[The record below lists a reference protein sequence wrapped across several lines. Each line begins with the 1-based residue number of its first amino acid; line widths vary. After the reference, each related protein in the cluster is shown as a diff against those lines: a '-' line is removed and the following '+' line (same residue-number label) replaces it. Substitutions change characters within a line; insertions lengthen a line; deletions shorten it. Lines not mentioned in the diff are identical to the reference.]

1 MLNVSPYPQCA
12 RRLQHQQVN
21 LSDDKFTEYWA
32 AVNVSSEQSDA
43 QMTEFGG
50 FDFSDRSVA
59 NGKKLL
65 KRLEEFFVWRSQK
78 YAKNSVLASDTLKA
92 LLGSRGIKTSSLKT
106 EDDYWEAAETL
117 FPGRIARNGGFTSL
131 AVQIHSIPKKE
142 RKRLG
147 AANLRNVPIEWISDA
162 SVHQQKLRRAA

>member
-1 MLNVSPYPQCA
+1 MINVSIYPQCA
-12 RRLQHQQVN
+12 RRLHHQQVN
-21 LSDDKFTEYWA
+21 LNEEKFTEYWA
-32 AVNVSSEQSDA
+32 AVNVSSELSDA

-50 FDFSDRSVA
+50 FDFADRSIE
-59 NGKKLL
+59 NGKRLL
-65 KRLEEFFVWRSQK
+65 KRLEDFFVWRSQK

-92 LLGSRGIKTSSLKT
+92 LLGSRGIKTSALKS
-106 EDDYWEAAETL
+106 ENDYWQAAETL

-147 AANLRNVPIEWISDA
+147 AANLRNMPSEWISDA
-162 SVHQQKLRRAA
+162 LVHQQKLRASA

>member
-1 MLNVSPYPQCA
+1 MFNVSAYPRCA
-12 RRLQHQQVN
+12 KRLHHQQVN
-21 LSDDKFTEYWA
+21 LKDDKFTEYWA
-32 AVNVSSEQSDA
+32 AVNVASELSDA

-50 FDFSDRSVA
+50 FDFADRSVP

-92 LLGSRGIKTSSLKT
+92 LLGSRGIKTSALKS
-106 EDDYWEAAETL
+106 EDDYWKAAETL

-142 RKRLG
+142 RKRLA
-147 AANLRNVPIEWISDA
+147 AANLRSVPADWISEA
-162 SVHQQKLRRAA
+162 SVHRAKL

>member
-1 MLNVSPYPQCA
+1 MTLTLSPYPQCA

-21 LSDDKFTEYWA
+21 LNEEKFNEYWA
-32 AVNVSSEQSDA
+32 AVNVSSELSDA

-50 FDFSDRSVA
+50 FDFSDRSVQ
-59 NGKKLL
+59 NGKRLL

-92 LLGSRGIKTSSLKT
+92 LLGSRGVKTSALKS
-106 EDDYWEAAETL
+106 EDDYWKAAETL

-147 AANLRNVPIEWISDA
+147 SANLRNIPSEWLSEA
-162 SVHQQKLRRAA
+162 LVHQAKLSKN